1 MINKETGEP
10 FKAADF
16 HIGFVASLPSVS
28 LEVGAAIITL
38 GDVFSYSAADAIV
51 VQANRRHMMAASS
64 CGLVDISYC
73 GEPS

>member
-28 LEVGAAIITL
+28 LEVGAAIFAFD
-38 GDVFSYSAADAIV
+38 DVFSYCSADAIV
-51 VQANRRHMMAASS
+51 VQANRRHMIAVCL
-64 CGLVDISYC
+64 CGLVDIF
-73 GEPS
+73 